1 MLRRVTTRLGQPSNP
16 LARAETARIS
26 SSFRWKVSAET
37 DRSTCT
43 GRGIPQTALQ
53 APSGQR
59 RHLSTGK
66 KASFADMLKK
76 VGGGPEAETEKVATI
91 LEDLSSDEQAAAAV
105 AAKKAAFI
113 AATRAKQQKARES
126 EPKPTPETTDED
138 REKDPAAAAAGA
150 SEAETEASDADA
162 APDTRTDE
170 EKEADAAAEAEATAA
185 AEEKAAT
192 SSPLD
197 KVKEWIASVDLKNL
211 IKSIP
216 QRSRLLADHLSEE
229 AKLAWDELRNPKK
242 ASSLERRVYQAS
254 SYKAAEKE
262 ESYDTDSDDEEE
274 VAERKKVLKKERERK
289 KKEEAEK
296 PKGPSQ
302 MVHVKEPTSQWD
314 AMKARLADSPVIR
327 EIFKR
332 SKGAAKAA
340 QATDA
345 GAAAAAAADKVKDK
359 IHDAKEFWETSQNPL
374 VYTMSGVWDNITG
387 ETEEGQCTKELL
399 KLDPAFNK
407 EEWME
412 EVRTQ
417 LAPQTIAAHMEG
429 NTEFLKMHCG
439 EACFAKLSNDI
450 NTRKSDK
457 VTFETKMVDLDENM
471 VIMKFLESGA
481 PVIVCM
487 YMVQQINV
495 IRKDGEVV
503 EGNPNQVIARFY
515 SMAFQQEYDDDEEV
529 VRWRITDYEYG
540 GDMPYY

>member
-1 MLRRVTTRLGQPSNP
+1 M
-16 LARAETARIS
+16 A
-26 SSFRWKVSAET
+26 SFRWQMSAET
-37 DRSTCT
+37 DRSACT
-43 GRGIPQTALQ
+43 GRGIPLTSLQ
-53 APSGQR
+53 ALLGQR

-66 KASFADMLKK
+66 NTDFADMLKK
-76 VGGGPEAETEKVATI
+76 VQGGSEGGTEKAATI
-91 LEDLSSDEQAAAAV
+91 LEDLSSDEQAAADV

-126 EPKPTPETTDED
+126 EPKPAPETPEED
-138 REKDPAAAAAGA
+138 KENDPAAA
-150 SEAETEASDADA
+150 SEAEANASDA
-162 APDTRTDE
+162 APDTRTDQ
-170 EKEADAAAEAEATAA
+170 EKEADAAAEAEAAAA
-185 AEEKAAT
+185 AEEHAAKP
-192 SSPLD
+192 SPLD
-197 KVKEWIASVDLKNL
+197 KVKEWMASVDLKNFVSSL
-211 IKSIP
+211 P

-229 AKLAWDELRNPKK
+229 VKLAWDELRNPKK
-242 ASSLERRVYQAS
+242 ASSLERRVHQAS
-254 SYKAAEKE
+254 SYKEAEKE
-262 ESYDTDSDDEEE
+262 DAYDTDSDDEEE
-274 VAERKKVLKKERERK
+274 VAQKKKALKQERERK
-289 KKEEAEK
+289 KKEEAAK

-302 MVHVKEPTSQWD
+302 IVHVKEPTSQWD
-314 AMKARLADSPVIR
+314 AMKARLADSPVIK
-327 EIFKR
+327 EILKR

-359 IHDAKEFWETSQNPL
+359 IHDAREFWETSQNPL

-412 EVRTQ
+412 EVRTH
-417 LAPQTIAAHMEG
+417 LAPQTITAHMEG

-457 VTFETKMVDLDENM
+457 VTFETKMVDLDENL
-471 VIMKFLESGA
+471 VVMKFLESGA

-503 EGNPNQVIARFY
+503 EGDPNRVIARFY
-515 SMAFQQEYDDDEEV
+515 SMAFQQEYDDEEEV